1 MRSKEKHIKAKEA
14 YTLGLNSAKKT
25 KTFNAPLSEVWGAL
39 LKSVSN
45 LRFRIEYVDE
55 AKGVIIFSSGL
66 SLLSSGTRFGFKLN
80 ESGKNLTEAI
90 GKAKAKGIA
99 LIDYG
104 RSDRELDKVF
114 SSMESLLK
122 QPATGARGQNKNEL

>member
-25 KTFNAPLSEVWGAL
+25 KTFNAPLSEVWEAL

-55 AKGVIIFSSGL
+55 AKKVIIFSSGF

-104 RSDRELDKVF
+104 RSGRELDKVF
-114 SSMESLLK
+114 SALNSLLN
-122 QPATGARGQNKNEL
+122 QFMTDSQEQEQRHE